1 LCTGDAYIPSNTN
14 ASYLWDSTLAA
25 PLLFYLFLGNLS
37 RRVEASKDK
46 AGRGSGRDS
55 RLLNC
60 SEKAKEKL

>member
-1 LCTGDAYIPSNTN
+1 VQKHSREGYN
-14 ASYLWDSTLAA
+14 LAA